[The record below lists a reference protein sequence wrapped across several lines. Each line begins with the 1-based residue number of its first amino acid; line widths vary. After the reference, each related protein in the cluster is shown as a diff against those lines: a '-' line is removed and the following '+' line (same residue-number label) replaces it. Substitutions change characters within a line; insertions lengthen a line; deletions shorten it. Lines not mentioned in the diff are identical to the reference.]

1 MSFVLVV
8 KYSELSK
15 AIEKAWAKN
24 HRVKYLMN

>member
-8 KYSELSK
+8 KNSDLAV

-24 HRVKYLMN
+24 RR